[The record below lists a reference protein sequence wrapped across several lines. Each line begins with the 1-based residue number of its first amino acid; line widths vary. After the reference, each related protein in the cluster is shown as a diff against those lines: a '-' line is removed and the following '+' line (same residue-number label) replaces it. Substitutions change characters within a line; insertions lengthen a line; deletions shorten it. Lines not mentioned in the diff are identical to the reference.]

1 MTPLIGRARE
11 RALLDAALERIG
23 KGGLVAAVD
32 GEPGIG
38 KSRLLAELGE
48 RAGAAGCRVVGAAA
62 SEFEDDLPYG
72 IWTEALDPYLR
83 TLGDRAISRLGLED
97 SGALAGFLPV
107 LGEPVAVDRHRVH
120 RALRDLLERLAGPR
134 PLVLWLDDLH
144 WADPGSIDA
153 LAALVR
159 RPPGGAVLLALA
171 ARERRWPP
179 PLTSAL
185 AGAGRENRVT
195 RLALT
200 PLTEAEAAE
209 LVGRDV
215 APIYRTSGGNPFYL
229 EQLAR
234 TETPRGDSP
243 PSGLPA
249 ARGVRPPL
257 AVVPEAVA
265 LAIEAELAQLGPET
279 RLMLDAA
286 AVVGDPFD
294 PALAAEVAELPE
306 EDALSALDDLL
317 ERTLVRP
324 TGAARRFAFRHPV
337 VRHAVYEG
345 APGGWRLGAHTRAA
359 AALERRGAGIV
370 ARAHH
375 VEHAAQPGDDLALA
389 TLETAARE
397 LHGRAPASAARFL
410 ATALRLVP
418 DEHRERRMRV
428 HVALAEAQSASGS
441 PEEARATLLDALGH
455 AQTQAER
462 HSLTVRVANTEFW
475 LGRDEEA
482 LRRLHVALGG
492 LPAEPSEERV
502 RLHFSLGLNL
512 VHECAFEMARAQA
525 SDALADIR
533 VLGDPLLE
541 WAGRSLEALCAAAV
555 ADPATAAARAQAD
568 AALKLLGREELMT
581 RLPALWMTA
590 WVDSRLGRFSIAL
603 DSLQQARQL
612 ATETGRELV
621 LVLVSGESVRVLRE
635 LGRLAEA
642 LVAAEEAVDRARL
655 AGSPQQLL
663 WAQTGLASA
672 HLATGDVAAALRA
685 AEDALELD
693 ARRSLHTAGEPG
705 WCLGAAL
712 VAAGNPERGVPA
724 LLTAFGGP
732 ALPELIPADRP
743 AAAADLVDAQL
754 AAGDLAGAQATLAH
768 VEQAGRTPYAAAL
781 VGRARAEILLAEGRP
796 HDAVAAARGA
806 TAYARDP
813 AVHAP
818 LAAALARL
826 VEGRALSAAGDR
838 AAARTALTEAEAA
851 LDGFGARRRRDEA
864 VRELRRLGHRVVRPA
879 RDGDGGPLG
888 GLTAREREIAMLVAD
903 GRTNREVAEQLVLS
917 AKTIEAHLRNI
928 YAKLGVRSRVELA
941 REAERAQG
949 PG

>member
-1 MTPLIGRARE
+1 MTPLIGRAPE
-11 RALLDAALERIG
+11 RKLLDAALERIG
-23 KGGLVAAVD
+23 EGGLVVAVD

-48 RAGAAGCRVVGAAA
+48 RAGAAGCRMVGAAA

-72 IWTEALDPYLR
+72 IWTEALDPHLR
-83 TLGDRAISRLGLED
+83 SLGDRAISRLGLED
-97 SGALAGFLPV
+97 PGALAGFLPV

-144 WADPGSIDA
+144 WADPGSTDA
-153 LAALVR
+153 LAAIVR
-159 RPPGGAVLLALA
+159 RPPGGAVLLAPA

-179 PLTSAL
+179 ALTAAL
-185 AGAGRENRVT
+185 AGAGREQRVT
-195 RLALT
+195 RLTLA
-200 PLTEAEAAE
+200 PLSEAEAAE

-215 APIYRTSGGNPFYL
+215 AAIYRASGGNPFYL

-234 TETPRGDSP
+234 SVPR
-243 PSGLPA
+243 A
-249 ARGVRPPL
+249 RRGVRPPL
-257 AVVPEAVA
+257 GSVPESVA
-265 LAIEAELAQLGPET
+265 LSLEAELAQLAPEA
-279 RLMLDAA
+279 RLVLDAA

-306 EDALSALDDLL
+306 QDALSALDDLL
-317 ERTLVRP
+317 AGTLVRP
-324 TGAARRFAFRHPV
+324 TNAPRRFAFRHPV

-375 VEHAAQPGDDLALA
+375 VEHAAQPGDEPALA

-418 DEHRERRMRV
+418 EGHRERRMRI
-428 HVALAEAQSASGS
+428 HVALAEAQSASGN
-441 PEEARATLLDALGH
+441 PEGARATLLDALAH

-475 LGRDEEA
+475 LGRDEDA

-512 VHECAFEMARAQA
+512 LHECAFEEARAQA

-555 ADPATAAARAQAD
+555 ADPGTEAARAHAD
-568 AALKLLGREELMT
+568 AALRLLGREELMT
-581 RLPALWMTA
+581 RLPALWMAA
-590 WVDSRLGRFSIAL
+590 WVDSRLGRFSTAL
-603 DSLQQARQL
+603 DSLRQAREM
-612 ATETGRELV
+612 ATETGRELI
-621 LVLVSGESVRVLRE
+621 LVLVSAESARVLRE
-635 LGRLAEA
+635 LGRLTDA
-642 LVAAEEAVDRARL
+642 LAAAEEAVDRARL

-712 VAAGNPERGVPA
+712 VAAGNPERAVPA
-724 LLTAFGGP
+724 LLEAFGGP
-732 ALPELIPADRP
+732 ALPDLIPADRP
-743 AAAADLVDAQL
+743 AAAADLVGAQL
-754 AAGDLAGAQATLAH
+754 AAGDLAGARETLAH
-768 VEQAGRTPYAAAL
+768 AEPAGRTPYAAAL
-781 VGRARAEILLAEGRP
+781 IGRARAEILLAEGRS
-796 HDAVAAARGA
+796 HDAAAAARAA

-826 VEGRALSAAGDR
+826 VEGRALAVAGDR
-838 AAARTALTEAEAA
+838 AAARTALTEAETA
-851 LDGFGARRRRDEA
+851 LDGFGARRQRDEA
-864 VRELRRLGHRVVRPA
+864 VRELRRIGHRVVRPA
-879 RDGDGGPLG
+879 RDGDGPLG
-888 GLTAREREIAMLVAD
+888 ALTAREREIAMLVAD

-928 YAKLGVRSRVELA
+928 YAKLGLRSRVELA
-941 REAERAQG
+941 RQAERAQG
-949 PG
+949 LG